1 MANKYDA
8 YNAIFNSEQYHTSE
22 FRPEVEQ
29 EPFFGGAGPNT
40 LGKTATSHVDASD
53 LMANVNKMVISF
65 QHAPTERSVFFKAFI
80 TTFNE
85 AYTSNW
91 ASEEI
96 YGRTDPSLVFKN
108 TTRKIT
114 LAFKIPAASESEA
127 YENLGKVS
135 KLAKFMYPSYT
146 DIQGTPT
153 ITQSPLIRIKIMNLL
168 QTTANHY
175 APRLP
180 GQYQT
185 SRTFYFNYTSD
196 AASAGG
202 LLGVV
207 ENIAINHNLNEEG
220 VLEKGVNTILPKLI
234 DVNITFAPIHEH
246 PLGWDAEKRFGLPEQ
261 TLGTFTGTPSGKG
274 SNTFPY
280 GVILNDPAT
289 TAALLATEGGEAELK
304 DILENTKDSDWYQ
317 QALEDEYRARY
328 RGWAGGEL
336 GDASRIEKDLADSK
350 RFQDR
355 AMISRLKAES
365 KRKK

>member
-8 YNAIFNSEQYHTSE
+8 YNAIFNSEQYKTSE

-40 LGKTATSHVDASD
+40 LGKTVTSHVDASD

-65 QHAPTERSVFFKAFI
+65 QHAPTERSVYFKAFI
-80 TTFNE
+80 TAFNE
-85 AYTSNW
+85 AYTSKW
-91 ASEEI
+91 TTEEI
-96 YGRTDPSLVFKN
+96 YGRTDPSYMFKN

-168 QTTANHY
+168 QTTANNY

-185 SRTFYFNYTSD
+185 SRTLYFNYTSNPD
-196 AASAGG
+196 SAAG

-207 ENIAINHNLNEEG
+207 ENITINHNLHEEG
-220 VLEKGVNTILPKLI
+220 ALEKEVNTILPKLI

-246 PLGWDAEKRFGLPEQ
+246 PLGWDAQSRFGLPASAADPDE
-261 TLGTFTGTPSGKG
+261 TAGIG

-280 GVILNDPAT
+280 GVTLNDPAA
-289 TAALLATEGGEAELK
+289 TAALLDTETAGDVLA
-304 DILENTKDSDWYQ
+304 ILEATKESEWYQ

-336 GDASRIEKDLADSK
+336 GDASRMEEDFGNDPDFVML
-350 RFQDR
+350 
-355 AMISRLKAES
+355 RLKAES
-365 KRKK
+365 DRGG